1 MTALAK
7 EPRQR
12 FGQVQAFVT
21 ALEQASQVE
30 VSEVIPAS
38 SSPQLLAESNT
49 LSPSQ
54 PSPEL
59 LASVSQSSVPTE
71 LVTPMSQS
79 SIPTERS
86 TPANPTSFPALPVEN
101 PAASSQ
107 FFSTPR

>member
-38 SSPQLLAESNT
+38 RSPQLRAEPNI

-54 PSPEL
+54 PSPEP

-71 LVTPMSQS
+71 LVTPVSQS
-79 SIPTERS
+79 SIPPERS
-86 TPANPTSFPALPVEN
+86 APANPIVFATDFH
-101 PAASSQ
+101 
-107 FFSTPR
+107 